1 MFDSDIIN
9 QSNPILYILLN
20 LIEKNILILGKIIR
34 NMGPRNRLKD
44 VFDK

>member
-9 QSNPILYILLN
+9 QSNSLYLN
-20 LIEKNILILGKIIR
+20 FIEKNILILGKIIR

>member
-34 NMGPRNRLKD
+34 SMGPRSRLKD